1 MPGKT
6 PGAKADA
13 KADAKAAGK
22 PASPEK
28 PPPPP
33 PPPIAPPKEEPF
45 LPATVLILGGYGTVG
60 SAMCS
65 VLLEQ
70 SSTVKLLVAGRSIDN
85 AQALADQLNSEYP
98 PASAKDPQRVRA
110 YCIDAENTSSF
121 ERVPRFDVLV
131 NATTM
136 SAVEGLITLMR
147 FAASKRSH
155 YLDLKVTFGF
165 EEAMAKAVGDVG
177 PIILMG
183 GGYCPGAIAPL
194 LRSTAGKMYQCTQA
208 HISIAATAL
217 PSQAED
223 AIEAMITGTR
233 LEDWHDG
240 RWQPAKPSQPDFG
253 RPTDFFNDGRLRQ
266 TTPVGVA
273 EARSIPT
280 DMKMDKCSVRF
291 ASTQDGGL
299 MCAAFA
305 VLCCAPCVGLR
316 EGIAKHLRAAM
327 ERARAR
333 EPHLCACVCEASGVD
348 DKGRA
353 RKVILRM
360 SHPGGP
366 AAMAAHCAV
375 AQLTQMLTKD
385 VIPSGL
391 PPRLCGTAVNPDVL
405 LRSLITQ
412 GVRCAIETVE
422 EDVPSA

>member
-136 SAVEGLITLMR
+136 SAVERGWERGL
-147 FAASKRSH
+147 AS
-155 YLDLKVTFGF
+155 
-165 EEAMAKAVGDVG
+165 A
-177 PIILMG
+177 
-183 GGYCPGAIAPL
+183 
-194 LRSTAGKMYQCTQA
+194 
-208 HISIAATAL
+208 
-217 PSQAED
+217 
-223 AIEAMITGTR
+223 
-233 LEDWHDG
+233 G
-240 RWQPAKPSQPDFG
+240 RW
-253 RPTDFFNDGRLRQ
+253 
-266 TTPVGVA
+266 
-273 EARSIPT
+273 
-280 DMKMDKCSVRF
+280 
-291 ASTQDGGL
+291 
-299 MCAAFA
+299 
-305 VLCCAPCVGLR
+305 
-316 EGIAKHLRAAM
+316 
-327 ERARAR
+327 
-333 EPHLCACVCEASGVD
+333 
-348 DKGRA
+348 
-353 RKVILRM
+353 
-360 SHPGGP
+360 
-366 AAMAAHCAV
+366 
-375 AQLTQMLTKD
+375 
-385 VIPSGL
+385 
-391 PPRLCGTAVNPDVL
+391 
-405 LRSLITQ
+405 
-412 GVRCAIETVE
+412 
-422 EDVPSA
+422 